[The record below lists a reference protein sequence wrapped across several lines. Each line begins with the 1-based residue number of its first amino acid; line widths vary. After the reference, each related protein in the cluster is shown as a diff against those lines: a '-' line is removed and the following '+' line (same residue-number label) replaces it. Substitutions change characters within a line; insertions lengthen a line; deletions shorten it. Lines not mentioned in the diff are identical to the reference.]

1 MTQNIR
7 VSLQATI
14 VYVTGTVNS
23 VPVIWTRVSANDW
36 EAISEKSGSNTYLVE
51 LTAVDAAG
59 NSASYS
65 LNLNYG
71 LQLITDRTEQDVI
84 QETDKG
90 YYWITDL
97 NRVGN
102 AVKYLTGLLLSQG
115 VNVETI
121 HKTDWADN
129 AIPTPQQLE
138 QYLQD
143 VRNLKSATDAGELM
157 PEVPSSIDD
166 MGVEEANNIER
177 ILELLEYYIFE
188 LLKSFFYSNE
198 IACGEV

>member
-7 VSLQATI
+7 VSLRSTI

-129 AIPTPQQLE
+129 AIPTTQQLE

-143 VRNLKSATDAGELM
+143 VRNLKSATDAGNLM
-157 PEVPSSIDD
+157 PEVVGSIDD
-166 MGVEEANNIER
+166 LGVEEANNIEK

-198 IACGEV
+198 IECGEV

>member
-97 NRVGN
+97 NRVSN